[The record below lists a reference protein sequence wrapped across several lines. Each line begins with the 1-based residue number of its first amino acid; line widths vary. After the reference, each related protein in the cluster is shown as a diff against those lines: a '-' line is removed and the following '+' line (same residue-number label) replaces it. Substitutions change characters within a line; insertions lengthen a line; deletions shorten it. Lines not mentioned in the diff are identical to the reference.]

1 MENLVRNLRNKI
13 RWKDFLE
20 RIKYDFIF
28 MNDFKTIKD
37 LKEGINGYITK
48 YNYQS
53 FHASIN
59 YQKSMQVVYLR
70 YLKM

>member
-1 MENLVRNLRNKI
+1 MENLVRNVRNKI

-37 LKEGINGYITK
+37 LYSLVIR
-48 YNYQS
+48 S
-53 FHASIN
+53 
-59 YQKSMQVVYLR
+59 
-70 YLKM
+70 